1 MSRLVVGRSS
11 IGKSD
16 SAQEGKDARIQNQ
29 LDVAPKP
36 KNAVANYISET
47 IAELKKVT
55 WLSRRDLLYLSGIVL
70 LVTVVVGVILGGID
84 FGFSKFIQWLI
95 NTVKGV

>member
-1 MSRLVVGRSS
+1 MPDTKPVS
-11 IGKSD
+11 
-16 SAQEGKDARIQNQ
+16 N
-29 LDVAPKP
+29 VAPKP
-36 KNAVANYISET
+36 KNAVVNYISET

-70 LVTVVVGVILGGID
+70 LVTLVVGVILGGID

-95 NTVKGV
+95 TTVKGV

>member
-1 MSRLVVGRSS
+1 MPES
-11 IGKSD
+11 KPT
-16 SAQEGKDARIQNQ
+16 N
-29 LDVAPKP
+29 VAPKP

-70 LVTVVVGVILGGID
+70 LVTVVVGIILGSID
-84 FGFSKFIQWLI
+84 YGFSRLIQFMI
-95 NTVKGV
+95 NNVHIG

>member
-1 MSRLVVGRSS
+1 MPESKPV
-11 IGKSD
+11 
-16 SAQEGKDARIQNQ
+16 NM
-29 LDVAPKP
+29 APKP

-55 WLSRRDLLYLSGIVL
+55 WLSRRDLLYLSGLVL

-84 FGFSKFIQWLI
+84 FGFSKFIQLLI
-95 NTVKGV
+95 NCREVARVIYR

>member
-1 MSRLVVGRSS
+1 MPDTKPVS
-11 IGKSD
+11 
-16 SAQEGKDARIQNQ
+16 N
-29 LDVAPKP
+29 VAPKP

-47 IAELKKVT
+47 IAELKKVI

-70 LVTVVVGVILGGID
+70 LVTLVVGVILGGID

-95 NTVKGV
+95 TTVKGA

>member
-1 MSRLVVGRSS
+1 MPES
-11 IGKSD
+11 KPT
-16 SAQEGKDARIQNQ
+16 N
-29 LDVAPKP
+29 VAPKP
-36 KNAVANYISET
+36 KNGVAVYISDT

-70 LVTVVVGVILGGID
+70 LVTLVVGVILGGID

-95 NTVKGV
+95 TSVKGV

>member
-1 MSRLVVGRSS
+1 MPES
-11 IGKSD
+11 KPT
-16 SAQEGKDARIQNQ
+16 N
-29 LDVAPKP
+29 VAPKP

-70 LVTVVVGVILGGID
+70 LVTVAVGVILGSID
-84 FGFSKFIQWLI
+84 FGFSKLIQFLI
-95 NTVKGV
+95 NNVHIG

>member
-1 MSRLVVGRSS
+1 MPDTKPVS
-11 IGKSD
+11 
-16 SAQEGKDARIQNQ
+16 N
-29 LDVAPKP
+29 VAPKP

-47 IAELKKVT
+47 IAELKKVI

-70 LVTVVVGVILGGID
+70 LVTLVVGVILGSID

-95 NTVKGV
+95 TAVKGV

>member
-1 MSRLVVGRSS
+1 MPESKPV
-11 IGKSD
+11 
-16 SAQEGKDARIQNQ
+16 NT
-29 LDVAPKP
+29 APKP

-70 LVTVVVGVILGGID
+70 LVTVAVGVILGGID
-84 FGFSKFIQWLI
+84 FGFSKLIQLLI
-95 NTVKGV
+95 NKFSSG

>member
-1 MSRLVVGRSS
+1 MPES
-11 IGKSD
+11 KPT
-16 SAQEGKDARIQNQ
+16 N
-29 LDVAPKP
+29 VAPKP

-70 LVTVVVGVILGGID
+70 LVTLVVGVILGSID

-95 NTVKGV
+95 TAVKGV

>member
-1 MSRLVVGRSS
+1 MPDTKPVC
-11 IGKSD
+11 
-16 SAQEGKDARIQNQ
+16 N
-29 LDVAPKP
+29 VAPKP

-70 LVTVVVGVILGGID
+70 LVTLVVGVILGSID

-95 NTVKGV
+95 TAVKGV

>member
-1 MSRLVVGRSS
+1 MPES
-11 IGKSD
+11 KPT
-16 SAQEGKDARIQNQ
+16 N
-29 LDVAPKP
+29 VAPKP

-55 WLSRRDLLYLSGIVL
+55 WLSRRDLLYLSGMVL

-84 FGFSKFIQWLI
+84 YGFSRFIELLLLNQYTSRI
-95 NTVKGV
+95 IHRIVDVHSR